1 MAQDDLTAGQGE
13 RIGGY
18 RLGDVIGI
26 GGTAEVRLAWPL
38 ATPTGAPL
46 ALKRLR
52 PMHAGDPDA
61 ADCLRHEAQ
70 LMLDL
75 SHPAIVRT
83 LDAGEADGQPFLVME
98 RLTGGSLQEV
108 LRRHAPMHPSQV
120 ADLLTGIG
128 DALDWLHHRGITHAD
143 IKPANILRDRMGQPK
158 LIDFGIA
165 RAVGTAPMEPP
176 AGFVTSAYAAPDLL
190 LALPPDPRDDVFSL
204 AVVIY
209 ELLTGHLPFGADPVL
224 AIGEPDRPAA
234 LNTPAWDVL
243 LAALS
248 PARVDRPRHSSL
260 LIAALR
266 GHAAAPPLRRRA

>member
-120 ADLLTGIG
+120 AAIMQRHAHAIKARLVISGATGS
-128 DALDWLHHRGITHAD
+128 
-143 IKPANILRDRMGQPK
+143 DRM
-158 LIDFGIA
+158 
-165 RAVGTAPMEPP
+165 
-176 AGFVTSAYAAPDLL
+176 
-190 LALPPDPRDDVFSL
+190 
-204 AVVIY
+204 
-209 ELLTGHLPFGADPVL
+209 VL
-224 AIGEPDRPAA
+224 RVETRHPSAA
-234 LNTPAWDVL
+234 LAQGLTESVRDITKLRAEIE
-243 LAALS
+243 LS
-248 PARVDRPRHSSL
+248 EPGQLPNDGKVIDD
-260 LIAALR
+260 LR
-266 GHAAAPPLRRRA
+266 SYD